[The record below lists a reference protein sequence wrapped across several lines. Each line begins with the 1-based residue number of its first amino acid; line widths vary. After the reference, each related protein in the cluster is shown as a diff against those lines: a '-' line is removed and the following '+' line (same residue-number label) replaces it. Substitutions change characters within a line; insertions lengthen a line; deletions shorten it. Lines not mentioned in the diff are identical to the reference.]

1 MSVNKATILGNLGND
16 LQIKTFDNGG
26 KVAQFAVAT
35 TVRGFTTKDGRQ
47 VPERTE
53 WHNIVVHGKLA
64 EVVEKYL
71 FKGSKIYLEGELRT
85 RNYTDQNNVTRYI
98 TEIHVTT
105 IEMLTP
111 KAGNQTTQQTQ
122 QQPEQTNYSQS
133 TGNDE
138 DDLPF

>member
-16 LQIKTFDNGG
+16 PQIKTFDNGG

-35 TVRGFTTKDGRQ
+35 TIRGFTTKDGRQ

-85 RNYTDQNNVTRYI
+85 RNYTDQQNVTRYI
-98 TEIHVTT
+98 TEIHATT
-105 IEMLTP
+105 FEMLTP
-111 KAGNQTTQQTQ
+111 KAAGNQTQQQ
-122 QQPEQTNYSQS
+122 AQPEQTNYSQPQAN
-133 TGNDE
+133 NDE

>member
-16 LQIKTFDNGG
+16 PQIKTFDNGG

-85 RNYTDQNNVTRYI
+85 RNYTDQQNVTRYI
-98 TEIHVTT
+98 TEIHATT
-105 IEMLTP
+105 SATGTNELF
-111 KAGNQTTQQTQ
+111 TT
-122 QQPEQTNYSQS
+122 
-133 TGNDE
+133 TGKQRRGRFAVLILDYEKRRNRI
-138 DDLPF
+138 

>member
-16 LQIKTFDNGG
+16 PQIKIFDNGG

-53 WHNIVVHGKLA
+53 WHNIVIHGKLA
-64 EVVEKYL
+64 EVAEKYL

-105 IEMLTP
+105 FEMLTP

-133 TGNDE
+133 NGNDE